1 MVKKLDVVRQRKV
14 AAVVGAAVA
23 DAAARPLHWVY
34 DNNALQSYIRDVA
47 DTPEFFP
54 ENKSP
59 FYSLPTGENSC
70 YWDIAEASLTALATG
85 GGYSYARVVEELV
98 KSFGAGN
105 GRYDLEARQE
115 YMAKRR
121 EGKVDGPIT
130 GKWFHGAVIHFLKTY
145 NNGIGS
151 KPFGDP
157 HEKATDGFCLAVP
170 LVAGYAGTE
179 QLGKVTREAI
189 ETMVT
194 WPTAVQHG
202 QVAARILEEMILR
215 GEEYEV
221 MSVVAEI
228 AGKFPEVVR
237 SVQAV
242 EQVLDMEHTRAV
254 NYVFG
259 SPCYN
264 PGYQR
269 YTLFLPSSYHPLY
282 HPLTIPHTHIIP
294 HPLIPTPL
302 LIPAHPSSPIPSPY
316 HPPYSYHLPSSNTHT
331 TPHSFPSLIPSSHP
345 ITNPS
350 SHPIPFPNPSPFI
363 SPHPPTFVYYKA
375 NDTLI

>member
-1 MVKKLDVVRQRKV
+1 MRIEELLTAVKKLDVVRQRKV

-264 PGYQR
+264 PGSFQGALHAVLTTTTYAEAVRKTIRAGGCNCSRALFIGAMCGAR
-269 YTLFLPSSYHPLY
+269 YGISG
-282 HPLTIPHTHIIP
+282 IPVEWILATTNGQSI
-294 HPLIPTPL
+294 LEKAL
-302 LIPAHPSSPIPSPY
+302 KA
-316 HPPYSYHLPSSNTHT
+316 YS
-331 TPHSFPSLIPSSHP
+331 
-345 ITNPS
+345 
-350 SHPIPFPNPSPFI
+350 
-363 SPHPPTFVYYKA
+363 
-375 NDTLI
+375 